1 MIYTEIA
8 FTITPAN
15 PVVNEILTALTAE
28 IGCDSFDEN
37 ATGMNAYIPEADFN
51 KEALDTILATATFE
65 EKVDYVINSVAEK
78 NWNEEW
84 EKNYF
89 KPINVDNKCVI
100 HSTFHTDYPEVEFE
114 IIIDPKM
121 AFGTGHHATT
131 SQMVSAMLEMN
142 LNGKE
147 VLDMG
152 CGTGV
157 LAMLASMKGA
167 EPILAIDIDPWSYDN
182 TIQNMEINK
191 ITNIEVKCGDASL
204 LTEGTFDVVLANI
217 NRNILLNDMPTY
229 VARLIKGGQLVMSGF
244 YSEDLS
250 LIQDKAE
257 ELGLSYNFH
266 RVQDNWTVISFD
278 KK

>member
-28 IGCDSFDEN
+28 IGCDSFNES
-37 ATGMNAYIPEADFN
+37 AIGINAYIPEAVFD
-51 KEALDTILATATFE
+51 KAALDAIISSATFE
-65 EKVDYVINSVAEK
+65 EKVSYETNTIADK

-89 KPINVDNKCVI
+89 QPINVDNKCVI
-100 HSTFHTDYPEVEFE
+100 HSTFHTDYPEVEYE

-131 SQMVSAMLEMN
+131 SQMVSGTLEMD
-142 LNGKE
+142 LKGKS

-157 LAMLASMKGA
+157 LAMLAAMKGA
-167 EPILAIDIDPWSYDN
+167 TPILAIDIDPWSYDN
-182 TIQNMEINK
+182 TLENMRINN
-191 ITNIEVKCGDASL
+191 IDNIEVKCGDASL
-204 LTEGTFDVVLANI
+204 LTEGEFDVILANI
-217 NRNILLNDMPTY
+217 NRNILLADMPTY
-229 VARLIKGGQLVMSGF
+229 IARLNKGGELLMSGF
-244 YSEDLS
+244 YSEDLH
-250 LIQDKAE
+250 LIQGKAE
-257 ELGLSYNFH
+257 ELGLSYNYH
-266 RVQDNWTVISFD
+266 KVLDNWTVASFLKD
-278 KK
+278 

>member
-8 FTITPAN
+8 FTISPAN
-15 PVVNEILTALTAE
+15 SVVNEILTALTAE
-28 IGCDSFDEN
+28 IGCDSFDESE
-37 ATGMNAYIPEADFN
+37 TGMNAYIPEADFDQV
-51 KEALDTILATATFE
+51 ALDAILASATFE
-65 EKVDYVINSVAEK
+65 EKVSYEINTIAEK

-89 KPINVDNKCVI
+89 QPINVDNKCVI
-100 HSTFHTDYPEVEFE
+100 HSTFHTDYPEVEYE

-131 SQMVSAMLEMN
+131 SQMVSAILEMD
-142 LNGKE
+142 LKE
-147 VLDMG
+147 KSVLDMG

-157 LAMLASMKGA
+157 LAMLAAMKGA
-167 EPILAIDIDPWSYDN
+167 DPILAIDIDPWSYDN
-182 TIQNMEINK
+182 TLENMGINN

-204 LTEGTFDVVLANI
+204 LSQGTFDVILANI
-217 NRNILLNDMPTY
+217 NRNILLNDMTTY
-229 VARLIKGGQLVMSGF
+229 VTRLAAKGTLLMSGF

-257 ELGLSYNFH
+257 ELDLTYTFH
-266 RVQDNWTVISFD
+266 KVKDNWTVVSFL

>member
-8 FTITPAN
+8 FTITPVN
-15 PVVNEILTALTAE
+15 PVINEILTALTAE
-28 IGCDSFDEN
+28 IGCDSFNDSEV
-37 ATGMNAYIPEADFN
+37 GMNAYIPEPDFN
-51 KEALDTILATATFE
+51 KDALDAILASTTFKE
-65 EKVDYVINSVAEK
+65 NVSYEINTVAEK

-100 HSTFHTDYPEVEFE
+100 HSTFHTDYPEVDYE

-131 SQMVSAMLEMN
+131 SQMVSAMLEMEFK
-142 LNGKE
+142 GKA

-157 LAMLASMKGA
+157 LAMLAAMKGA

-182 TIQNMEINK
+182 TLENMRIND
-191 ITNIEVKCGDASL
+191 IDNIDVKCGDASL
-204 LTEGTFDVVLANI
+204 LTEGEFDVVLANI

-229 VARLIKGGQLVMSGF
+229 VSRLAKDGELLMSGF

-257 ELGLSYNFH
+257 ELGLTYAFH
-266 RVQDNWTVISFD
+266 KVKDNWTVVSFF
-278 KK
+278 KN

>member
-8 FTITPAN
+8 FKVTPAN

-28 IGCDSFDEN
+28 IGCDSFNDSEQ
-37 ATGMNAYIPEADFN
+37 GMNAYIPQDDFDQS
-51 KEALDTILATATFE
+51 ALDALMTMTSFDEEVSYTINE
-65 EKVDYVINSVAEK
+65 VVEK

-89 KPINVDNKCVI
+89 KPINVDDKCVI
-100 HSTFHTDYPEVEFE
+100 HSTFHKDYPKTEFE

-131 SQMVSAMLEMN
+131 SQMVSAMLDIDFD
-142 LNGKE
+142 GKA

-167 EPILAIDIDPWSYDN
+167 SPILAIDIDKWSYDN
-182 TIQNMEINK
+182 TLENMSINN
-191 ITNIEVKCGDASL
+191 IDNIEVKCGDASL
-204 LTEGTFDVVLANI
+204 LTHGEFDVVLANI
-217 NRNILLNDMPTY
+217 NRNILLNDMPAY
-229 VARLIKGGQLVMSGF
+229 EARLKSGGVLLMSGF

-250 LIQDKAE
+250 LIQEKATS
-257 ELGLSYNFH
+257 LGLTYTYH
-266 RVQDNWTVISFD
+266 KVKDNWTVAHFV
-278 KK
+278 KG